1 MAFRCHQDNGSHCHD
16 STQALALLDVIPRS
30 KGLRGR
36 LRCRPDSLHELPAS
50 RAEIGQCQD
59 IVFAETL
66 LEHSIHRSSARRDDW
81 DPLSRDTQQVGW

>member
-36 LRCRPDSLHELPAS
+36 LRCRPDSLLPLARHPQVKS
-50 RAEIGQCQD
+50 RLMLGGGLAVLRTE
-59 IVFAETL
+59 A
-66 LEHSIHRSSARRDDW
+66 
-81 DPLSRDTQQVGW
+81 